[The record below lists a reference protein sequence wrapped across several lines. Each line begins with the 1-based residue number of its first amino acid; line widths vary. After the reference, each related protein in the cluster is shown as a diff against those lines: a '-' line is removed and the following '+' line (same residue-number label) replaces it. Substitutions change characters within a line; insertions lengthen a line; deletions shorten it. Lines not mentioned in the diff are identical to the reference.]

1 MIDDRETTEVQIVFT
16 RSGPYHIFIAQQRD
30 SRESLIDAMSRRNDR
45 ARIVAFGKYDVLRSG
60 SGALANSFENV
71 HCVICIMCGM
81 SEVKLRS
88 RMKNLL
94 MFAPNLLLL
103 SARLMVDPRVP
114 ATERVLVAGAILYAV
129 IPLDFIPDMLP
140 FVGQVDDAYLI
151 AISLLRLMTVT
162 DPLVVRQHWR
172 GGGDVVELVGST
184 ALIAKKLLP
193 ARIRRLL
200 TAQVEVRP
208 PSLPRPTQSGSERPI
223 DHAVDRVRQ
232 PTNY

>member
-1 MIDDRETTEVQIVFT
+1 MIDDRNTTKIQVIFT
-16 RSGPYHIFIAQQRD
+16 RSCADHFFIAQQSNARQA
-30 SRESLIDAMSRRNDR
+30 LIDAVSSGDDS
-45 ARIVAFGKYDVLRSG
+45 ARIVAFGKYDVLGSG
-60 SGALANSFENV
+60 RGALANSFENV
-71 HCVICIMCGM
+71 HCVICIMAGM

-94 MFAPNLLLL
+94 MFIPNLLLL
-103 SARLMVDPRVP
+103 CARLMIDPRVP
-114 ATERVLVAGAILYAV
+114 ATERVLVAGAILYAF

-162 DPLVVRQHWR
+162 DARVVRQHWR

-193 ARIRRLL
+193 ARIRRVL
-200 TAQVEVRP
+200 TARVEVRQP
-208 PSLPRPTQSGSERPI
+208 LPGPVESGRQRPV
-223 DHAVDRVRQ
+223 DHAVNSARQ
-232 PTNY
+232 PPNY